1 MYGLVAVVERS
12 STICRSTSPARR
24 RIIGFKFLSLS
35 AMRGKLDSD
44 VCIIE
49 GKDIFVRGCLEIPII
64 GHKDCFIWGVW
75 VSVSEASF
83 ARILELWDAPV
94 VENEP
99 PKFGWLCNNISL
111 YPTTLNLKTTCTC
124 VVATSGPRL
133 SLSRRTTRSL
143 SISVRAFPLNG
154 LRKSLLHSQFDTRC
168 AVMGNPGQRHENS
181 HDRADRCFRA
191 E

>member
-111 YPTTLNLKTTCTC
+111 YPTTLNLKTHLHLRGGSKRPSIELEPTDHPLAIDQRQGISIKR
-124 VVATSGPRL
+124 VEEIATA
-133 SLSRRTTRSL
+133 L
-143 SISVRAFPLNG
+143 SI
-154 LRKSLLHSQFDTRC
+154 
-168 AVMGNPGQRHENS
+168 RH
-181 HDRADRCFRA
+181 
-191 E
+191 